1 MRRFILATTV
11 ISITAFAATALAQ
24 PRALRRRRGPPPK
37 SAPPARGTPAKPAPP
52 ARGKPAPDLNKICR
66 ARRAILTQDEQR
78 RDRYQSD
85 LVGIDVEMIQLRR
98 QLDELTHKRNDTKKL
113 VSTYNVRV
121 ANAERSYKKGCS
133 ANTNCDQYDTLADSL
148 DRQTQDVETQL
159 GSVRTDID
167 RTRRDID
174 VLRDRI
180 EPLRREY
187 HNLRCNNMVPGE
199 TAQST
204 IDRCSSIFSEWNR
217 LQSDLNRHNRTL
229 PILKSRFEQLL
240 AELRTIESRARGY
253 ETYMTRNCR
262 SSSKVVVM
270 HNHSQGGV
278 RKRAESLGR
287 ELDKL
292 IDDVTK
298 LRGVR
303 ITIAPR

>member
-11 ISITAFAATALAQ
+11 ISITAFAVAAAAQ

-37 SAPPARGTPAKPAPP
+37 TAPPARGSSAKPAPP
-52 ARGKPAPDLNKICR
+52 ARGKPAPDMGKVCR
-66 ARRAILTQDEQR
+66 ARRSILTQEEQR
-78 RDRYQSD
+78 GDRFQAN
-85 LVGIDVEMIQLRR
+85 LVGIDVEIVQLRR
-98 QLDELTHKRNDTKKL
+98 QLDELNRKRRDTKKL
-113 VSTYNVRV
+113 VDTYNIRI
-121 ANAERSYKKGCS
+121 AKADKAYKKDC
-133 ANTNCDQYDTLADSL
+133 AKNTNCDQYDTLADSL
-148 DRQTQDVETQL
+148 DGQSQNVETQL
-159 GSVRTDID
+159 GGVRIDID

-174 VLRDRI
+174 VLRGRI
-180 EPLRREY
+180 DPLRREY

-217 LQSDLNRHNRTL
+217 LQSDLNRHNRAL
-229 PILKSRFEQLL
+229 PILKSRYEQLL

-253 ETYMTRNCR
+253 EDYMTRNCQ

-270 HNHSQGGV
+270 HNHSQGSV

-292 IDDVTK
+292 IEDVTK

-303 ITIAPR
+303 ITVAPR